1 MHYTKMYGIFKVF
14 VKYSLIVLTKAQIIF
29 DIRVPINICLLRIE
43 STSMFTRTNR
53 NIRKYTFAGAVR
65 AASGIGGA
73 AAISTARRVTRHHE
87 VGYSWLG
94 IFRDVPQ
101 VTRLGNLSGLH
112 ERTGI
117 RGASVRALT
126 PRSAVL
132 RMARRKPKKGYQATT
147 RPSQETGTVQP
158 GWPTLVMRL
167 EKKVGN
173 GGRT

>member
-1 MHYTKMYGIFKVF
+1 
-14 VKYSLIVLTKAQIIF
+14 
-29 DIRVPINICLLRIE
+29 
-43 STSMFTRTNR
+43 MFIRTNH

-65 AASGIGGA
+65 AASGTGGA

-112 ERTGI
+112 ERAGI
-117 RGASVRALT
+117 RGASVRTLT

-167 EKKVGN
+167 KKKVGN
-173 GGRT
+173 GEEPRHALPNKPRSYLPFSVSVRCVSMATIGLSVGHRSASDAAS

>member
-1 MHYTKMYGIFKVF
+1 
-14 VKYSLIVLTKAQIIF
+14 
-29 DIRVPINICLLRIE
+29 
-43 STSMFTRTNR
+43 MFIRTNH

-65 AASGIGGA
+65 AASSIDGA
-73 AAISTARRVTRHHE
+73 AAISTARRFTRHHE
-87 VGYSWLG
+87 FGYSWLG
-94 IFRDVPQ
+94 VFRDVPH

-112 ERTGI
+112 ERARI
-117 RGASVRALT
+117 RGASVRTLT

-167 EKKVGN
+167 KKKVGN
-173 GGRT
+173 GGRTQACSAKQAQGLPTLLGSSEMCLHGDDRPIRRPQISQ